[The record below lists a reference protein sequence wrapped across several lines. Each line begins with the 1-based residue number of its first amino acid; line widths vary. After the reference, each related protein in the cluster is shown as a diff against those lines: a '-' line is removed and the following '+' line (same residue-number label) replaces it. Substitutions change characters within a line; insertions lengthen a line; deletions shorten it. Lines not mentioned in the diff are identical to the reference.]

1 LEGDSIDPEVK
12 ELAAI
17 AASVAGRCQPCLRHH
32 LEKAK
37 KLGITKQQVEEAI
50 EVGRKVNSVG
60 GDRMW
65 EFSQDLFKD
74 W

>member
-1 LEGDSIDPEVK
+1 MDPEVK

-17 AASVAGRCQPCLRHH
+17 AASIAGRCQPCLRHH

-37 KLGITKQQVEEAI
+37 QLGIAKQQVEEAI

-60 GDRMW
+60 GDKMW
-65 EFSQDLFKD
+65 EFSLDLIKD

>member
-1 LEGDSIDPEVK
+1 MDPVVK
-12 ELAAI
+12 ELVAI

-32 LEKAK
+32 LEKEK
-37 KLGITKQQVEEAI
+37 QLGITKQQVEEAI
-50 EVGRKVNSVG
+50 DVGRKVNSVG

-65 EFSQDLFKD
+65 EFSLDLIKD